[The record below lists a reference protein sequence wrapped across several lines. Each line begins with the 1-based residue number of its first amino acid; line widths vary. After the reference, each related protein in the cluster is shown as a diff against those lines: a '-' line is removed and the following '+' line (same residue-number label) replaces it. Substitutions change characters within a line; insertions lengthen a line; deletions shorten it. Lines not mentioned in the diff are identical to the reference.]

1 MTESPKLG
9 QRSRFE
15 VENIGGIDKTT
26 VEIPPGVTVLAGKN
40 ATNRTS
46 FLQAIMA
53 AMGSDRAT
61 VKGDADEARIILTH
75 DGDTYERTLSRNE
88 EETVISTGDGLLSN
102 PSVAELFA
110 FLLETNEARR
120 AVARDDD
127 LRRLIMR
134 PVDIEELRAEIRR
147 TNEQKQAINDELA
160 TIESVKQELPELERQ
175 RTELREQIE
184 AKRSELSDLE
194 AEIDRSS
201 GEIEETRKEQ
211 ERLEEKLEALRDQR
225 SELATIRDEIDKQEQ
240 SLAALKQDRA
250 ELQSDQDDLD
260 EWGDNIDLDID
271 ARLSELREEK
281 RARNAEIN
289 DLQSVITFNEEM
301 LGDADSAVLNAVE
314 KRPETMGDITN
325 QLLERQQDVTCW
337 TCGSSVEKEDIERT
351 LDQLQTYR
359 QEQLDEIR
367 SIESELEELKEQQRE
382 REQVRKRRADIERQL
397 EEIDDEVAERTDR
410 LEQLRTRR
418 SALTTEIE
426 TLESEVESLRVE
438 DFDEVLELHKEA
450 NQLEF
455 DIEQLESE
463 LESVAEEIAEK
474 EATIAEAD
482 DLRERREELMDEL
495 EDLRTRIDQ
504 LEQAAVEQFNN
515 HMERVLDILG
525 YDNLDR
531 IWIERRTRADSG
543 GLPAAEGAR
552 TFELHVVRTTETG
565 AAYEDTIAH
574 LSESEREVTGLIFAL
589 AGYLVHDLHETVP
602 FMLMDS
608 LEAIDSARIADLV
621 DYFAEFA
628 EYLVVAL
635 LPEDAQALSESYNRV
650 TDI

>member
-1 MTESPKLG
+1 MTKSSELG

-15 VENIGGIDKTT
+15 VENIGGIDDTA
-26 VEIPPGVTVLAGKN
+26 VEIPPGVTVLTGKN

-46 FLQAIMA
+46 FLQAIIA
-53 AMGSDRAT
+53 GMGSDRAT
-61 VKGDADEARIILTH
+61 VKGDADEAQVILIH
-75 DGDTYERTLSRNE
+75 DGETYDRTLSRDE
-88 EETVISTGDGLLSN
+88 EGNVISTGEGLLSD
-102 PSVAELFA
+102 PAVAELFA

-120 AVARDDD
+120 AVALDED

-134 PVDIEELRAEIRR
+134 PVDIDELRTEIRQ
-147 TNEQKQAINDELA
+147 TNEEKQAINDELA
-160 TIESVKQELPELERQ
+160 TIESVKRELPELEQQ
-175 RTELREQIE
+175 RTELRERIE
-184 AKRSELSDLE
+184 TKRAELTDLE
-194 AEIDRSS
+194 TEIDRSS

-211 ERLEEKLEALRDQR
+211 ERLEDKLEALRDRR
-225 SELATIRDEIDKQEQ
+225 SELATVRDEIDKQEE
-240 SLAALKQDRA
+240 SLAALKQDRT
-250 ELQSDQDDLD
+250 ELQRDQDELD
-260 EWGDNIDLDID
+260 ESSDDTERDID
-271 ARLSELREEK
+271 ARLSQLREEK

-301 LGDADSAVLNAVE
+301 LEDADSAVLNAVE
-314 KRPETMGDITN
+314 KQPETMGDITN

-367 SIESELEELKEQQRE
+367 SIESELEQLKEQQRE
-382 REQVRKRRADIERQL
+382 QEQMRKRRADIERQL
-397 EEIDDEVAERTDR
+397 AEIDDEVAERTDR

-418 SALTTEIE
+418 SELTTEIE

-504 LEQAAVEQFNN
+504 LERAAVEQFNT
-515 HMERVLDILG
+515 HMEQVLDILG

-531 IWIERRTRADSG
+531 IWIERRTQADSG
-543 GLPAAEGAR
+543 GLPTAEEST

-628 EYLVVAL
+628 EYLIVAL
-635 LPEDAQALSESYNRV
+635 LPEDAQALPESYNRV